1 MQNTC
6 TDFVPEA
13 QNFQSEQTV
22 KNRIFDLSH
31 VHHMFLKYIPRM
43 QTKLVYKNRVNPTFT
58 CGKCK
63 F

>member
-43 QTKLVYKNRVNPTFT
+43 
-58 CGKCK
+58 
-63 F
+63 